1 MNPSALVDHT
11 KGLIMKLE
19 INALNT
25 SAAALEWYSN
35 GYLPCPIVKGQKRP
49 STMIKDWLV
58 SLSEQHIEQHWDD
71 HLEDDVALYCS
82 NGLVVLDA
90 DSPESQKAIE
100 DLETKHQLYSNLK
113 VQTRKGVHYYYRQDV
128 GLKIKQAGYDTNLHP
143 ERIDIRCGNSQIIA
157 PPSTD
162 KELLVAEI
170 VPFDQLVELTPAF
183 VDDLLMHN
191 GAVPALKLKFLPTGG
206 AKKVWLPALEDEKL
220 LAIRALITPLDPDVG
235 HDDWRNVL
243 MAIHHETG
251 GSEEGLAIAVEWSSA
266 GTKYKGSADVELRW
280 NSFSLN
286 SDSPITMGT
295 VRHML
300 AERGLDANQIL
311 KNANVHPCKGGA
323 LSQSLVNQEGVVKPL
338 PSNGFPHQVIGRGT
352 QLPATVDNFEHL
364 VGMYGVIVRYNE
376 ITKKTVIDI
385 PHLETSI
392 DNADNVKRSHIQG
405 LCSLNNFPLSSVDS
419 LCGALADLHRY
430 NPVQEWIIASPW
442 DGVDRLADFYA
453 TVVTDD
459 DFPALFKKTLMKRW
473 MISAVAAVF
482 MPSGFRCRGVLTFS
496 GKQGLGKTSWLNSLV
511 SDQKLRSEVVL
522 TGHCLDASNKD
533 SKMTAISNWLVELGE
548 VESTLKKELPVLKS
562 FITNDLDAFRR
573 PYAAV
578 DSTFP
583 RRTVFFASVNDTNFL
598 NDITGNSRWWTIPVQ
613 SVNHQHGLDMQQVF
627 AQIKEDCYDKG
638 EQWWLTEDEE
648 AQLTTL
654 NKDAEV
660 ISPIRELT
668 VAYLSCAKGK
678 ETSFLSATQFLQMLK
693 IENPRRGQ
701 IKEVRVVLREFLGKD
716 RKSNGLQG
724 WDVPMADI

>member
-1 MNPSALVDHT
+1 
-11 KGLIMKLE
+11 MKLE

-25 SAAALEWYSN
+25 SAAALEWYFN
-35 GYLPCPIVKGQKRP
+35 GYLPCPIFKGQKNP
-49 STMIKDWLV
+49 STKVKEWLAN
-58 SLSEQHIEQHWDD
+58 LSEQQIEQHWVD
-71 HLEDDVALYCS
+71 HPDDDVALYCS

-100 DLETKHQLYSNLK
+100 DLETKHRLYSNLK
-113 VQTRKGVHYYYRQDV
+113 VQTKKGVHYYYRQDAS
-128 GLKIKQAGYDTNLHP
+128 LKIVQAGHDTNLHP
-143 ERIDIRCGNSQIIA
+143 ERIDIRCGSSYIIA
-157 PPSTD
+157 PPSTN
-162 KELLVAEI
+162 KQLSVPEI
-170 VPFDQLVELTPAF
+170 VPFDQLEELTPAF

-191 GAVPALKLKFLPTGG
+191 GAAPALKLKFLPTGG
-206 AKKVWLPALEDEKL
+206 ASKDWLPALEDEKL
-220 LAIRALITPLDPDVG
+220 LAIRALIAPLDPDAG
-235 HDDWRNVL
+235 YDEWCKVL
-243 MAIHHETG
+243 MAIHHATS
-251 GSEEGLAIAVEWSSA
+251 GSVEGLAIADEWSSA
-266 GTKYKGSADVELRW
+266 GGKYEGQHKIAEKW
-280 NSFSLN
+280 QSFSSSLG
-286 SDSPITMGT
+286 SSITMGT

-300 AERGLDANQIL
+300 TERGLDANQIL
-311 KNANVHPCKGGA
+311 KNAYVHSCKGSA
-323 LSQSLVNQEGVVKPL
+323 PRQSLLNLEGVVKPL
-338 PSNGFPHQVIGRGT
+338 PTNGFPHQVSGRGT
-352 QLPATVDNFEHL
+352 QLPATVENFEHL
-364 VGMYGVIVRYNE
+364 VGMYGVGVRYNE
-376 ITKKTVIDI
+376 ITKKNVIDI
-385 PHLETSI
+385 PHLVTSI

-548 VESTLKKELPVLKS
+548 VESTLKKELSVLKS
-562 FITNDLDAFRR
+562 FITGDLDAFRR

-638 EQWWLTEDEE
+638 EQWWLTNEEE

-668 VAYLSCAKGK
+668 VAYLNRAKGR
-678 ETSFLSATQFLQMLK
+678 ETNFLSATHFLQVLK
-693 IENPRRGQ
+693 IENPKMGQ
-701 IKEVRVVLREFLGKD
+701 VKEVSGILREYLGNN
-716 RKSNGLQG
+716 RKSNGIQG
-724 WDVPMADI
+724 WDIPMVDI

>member
-1 MNPSALVDHT
+1 
-11 KGLIMKLE
+11 MKFE
-19 INALNT
+19 INTLDN
-25 SAAALEWYSN
+25 SIAALKWSAK
-35 GYLPCPIVKGQKRP
+35 GYLPCPIVKGQKNP
-49 STMIKDWLV
+49 STKIKEWLA
-58 SLSEQHIEQHWDD
+58 SFSEQQIEQHWED
-71 HLEDDVALYCS
+71 HPEDDVALYCCK
-82 NGLVVLDA
+82 GLVVLDA

-100 DLETKHQLYSNLK
+100 ELETKHRLYSNLR
-113 VQTRKGVHYYYRQDV
+113 VQTKKGVHYYYRQDA
-128 GLKIKQAGYDTNLHP
+128 GLKIKQAGHSTENNP
-143 ERIDIRCGNSQIIA
+143 ERIDIRCGNSYIIA

-162 KELLVAEI
+162 KLLMVEDI
-170 VPFDQLVELTPAF
+170 VPFDQLLELTSAF

-191 GAVPALKLKFLPTGG
+191 GAAPTLKLKFLPTAGS
-206 AKKVWLPALEDEKL
+206 KKNFLLSSTNERL
-220 LAIRALITPLDPDVG
+220 LAIRALIAPLDPDIG
-235 HDDWRNVL
+235 HDEWRNVL

-251 GSEEGLAIAVEWSSA
+251 GSEEGLAIADEWSSA
-266 GTKYKGSADVELRW
+266 GGKYKGSAEIDRKW
-280 NSFSLN
+280 QSFSFTGG
-286 SDSPITMGT
+286 SSITMGT

-300 AERGLDANQIL
+300 KERGLDANEIL
-311 KNANVHPCKGGA
+311 RNALGVANGGKA
-323 LSQSLVNQEGVVKPL
+323 LGQLRSNQVGAVKPL
-338 PSNGFPHQVIGRGT
+338 PSNGFPHQISGRGSL
-352 QLPATVDNFEHL
+352 LPATVENFEHL
-364 VGMYGVIVRYNE
+364 VGLYGVGVRYNE

-419 LCGALADLHRY
+419 LCSALADLHRF
-430 NPVQEWIIASPW
+430 NPVQEWITSLPW
-442 DGVDRLADFYA
+442 DGVDRREAFYA
-453 TVVTDD
+453 TVVADD
-459 DFPALFKKTLMKRW
+459 DFPEEFKNTLMKRW

-522 TGHCLDASNKD
+522 TGHCLDASSKD

-548 VESTLKKELPVLKS
+548 VESTLKKELPILKS

-613 SVNHQHGLDMQQVF
+613 SINHQHKLDMQQVF
-627 AQIKEDCYDKG
+627 AQIKESFYDKG
-638 EQWWLTEDEE
+638 EQWWLTNEEE
-648 AQLTTL
+648 AQLTIL

-668 VAYLSCAKGK
+668 VAYLNRAKGE
-678 ETSFLSATQFLQMLK
+678 ETNFLTATHFLQMLK
-693 IENPRRGQ
+693 IEHPKAGQ
-701 IKEVRVVLREFLGKD
+701 IKEVRAVLKEHLGKD
-716 RKSNGLQG
+716 RKSNGVQG
-724 WDVPMADI
+724 WDVPMVNI